1 MDVFCGFS
9 VVSYL
14 PLDIIKL
21 VCQYIQ
27 TGHAWNL
34 MMEQRVFFTR
44 KKNYGQQ
51 ARQAQWAT
59 ISTQKK
65 TVDKDAKGKIAMAK
79 NFIQGIAKSPP
90 PSSIV
95 LVLYY

>member
-1 MDVFCGFS
+1 
-9 VVSYL
+9 
-14 PLDIIKL
+14 
-21 VCQYIQ
+21 
-27 TGHAWNL
+27 

-90 PSSIV
+90 LFNCVSIV
-95 LVLYY
+95 LLERIIGIC